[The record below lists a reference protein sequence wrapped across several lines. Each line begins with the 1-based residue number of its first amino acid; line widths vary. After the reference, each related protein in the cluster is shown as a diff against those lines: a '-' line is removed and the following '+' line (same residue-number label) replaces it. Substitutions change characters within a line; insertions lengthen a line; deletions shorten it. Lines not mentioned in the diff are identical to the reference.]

1 MIKTKNEICNNISIS
16 KILFKEMDTPG
27 RSCYR
32 TRRNHANGYRPYNRL
47 PIRPRKPFFFFRNCE
62 RDKIIL
68 EYPTITMRLL
78 NMLIK
83 EKWNEL
89 SQEEQNSYKKMAAL
103 DRARYEEVNTIIIM
117 IICFCTNGSC
127 RRDDTRFDLK

>member
-1 MIKTKNEICNNISIS
+1 
-16 KILFKEMDTPG
+16 MDTPG

-47 PIRPRKPFFFFRNCE
+47 PIRPRNCE

-103 DRARYEEVNTIIIM
+103 DRARYEEEMVRYKSLKGQKN
-117 IICFCTNGSC
+117 
-127 RRDDTRFDLK
+127 RRNSKAKSTCCYLTEDEMEKARKEFKQFLLSMQNNL